1 MVICCAQFAAA
12 QDSPSTYRLGY
23 QRSQSAS
30 SAGQVPVRESAAA
43 RTGQARLSLEKPVA
57 GRNARSETRSAA
69 DGRSPL
75 PLSPRSGAGGGQPAK
90 PAPHSTANAVGSVV
104 GSLAVVLGLFLA
116 VVWLSRRF
124 SPKGAAPLPKEAVEL
139 LGRMTVTPQ
148 HTLQLV
154 RVGGRLLLV
163 ALSPHGAA
171 TLTQISDP
179 AEVERLSAL
188 CQRQQPESA
197 SASFRDTIRQLERE
211 STTRPLV
218 DERRGAATAAAA
230 RTTTRSRA

>member
-1 MVICCAQFAAA
+1 
-12 QDSPSTYRLGY
+12 
-23 QRSQSAS
+23 
-30 SAGQVPVRESAAA
+30 
-43 RTGQARLSLEKPVA
+43 
-57 GRNARSETRSAA
+57 
-69 DGRSPL
+69 
-75 PLSPRSGAGGGQPAK
+75 
-90 PAPHSTANAVGSVV
+90 VV

-139 LGRMTVTPQ
+139 LGRMAVTPQ

-179 AEVERLSAL
+179 AEVERLSVL

-197 SASFRDTIRQLERE
+197 SASFRDTIRQLERD
-211 STTRPLV
+211 STTRSLV
-218 DERRGAATAAAA
+218 DERRGAAAT
-230 RTTTRSRA
+230 RTPTRSRA